1 MVPIPP
7 PKHLSIY
14 VVASISASGTLTTH
28 SPSSISASGSI
39 FPGYYTSL
47 EDAQQEQM
55 LLALKGTSAHVFALD
70 FPRP

>member
-1 MVPIPP
+1 MKPIDPP
-7 PKHLSIY
+7 EALSVW
-14 VVASISASGTLTTH
+14 VVASLTSTGSMSHH
-28 SPSSISASGSI
+28 SPQTVTTST

-55 LLALKGTSAHVFALD
+55 ILALKGTKAHVFQLD